1 MINEIL
7 DRVKFPCHL
16 KEAEGEELK
25 RVFLEKKTEKGHNR
39 HYYYEI
45 DGYRYTLLEE
55 LLFDENNP
63 FLELNKVIGK
73 NFLLNREKI

>member
-1 MINEIL
+1 MLAEIL
-7 DRVKFPCHL
+7 NKSKFPCHL
-16 KEAEGEELK
+16 KEIEGEELK
-25 RVFLEKKTEKGHNR
+25 KVFLDKDTKKGHNR